1 MKKSILIIS
10 DDPDRQDA
18 LTALLELEGYGVV
31 RSKAGRQA
39 AAALAANS
47 VSLVIVDFTTAP
59 SSPERAWRTSR
70 TVQALTD
77 IAPFLPLLLLCA
89 VEDELDEQTLFM
101 ADMVLSPRVEVPA
114 LLDAIETLLSESLR
128 ERAQRKT
135 GHIALFR

>member
-10 DDPDRQDA
+10 DDPGRQDA

-39 AAALAANS
+39 PAALAANS

-59 SSPERAWRTSR
+59 SSPERASRTSR

-89 VEDELDEQTLFM
+89 VEAELDAQTLFL
-101 ADMVLSPRVEVPA
+101 ADMVLSHRVEVPA